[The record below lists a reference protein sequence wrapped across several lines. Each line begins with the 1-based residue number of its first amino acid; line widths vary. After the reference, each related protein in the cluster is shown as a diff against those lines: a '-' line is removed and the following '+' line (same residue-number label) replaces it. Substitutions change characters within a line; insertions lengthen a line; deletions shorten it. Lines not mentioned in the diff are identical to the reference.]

1 MGSALNPSTDF
12 ANMYRLGFYMRR
24 YRLRT
29 NSEYITAASVYWSVH
44 WYHWTWP
51 SRASVCDRTVLRWT
65 NWDKCP
71 TCLQTSLQNGK
82 SRVKGNIHF
91 SPVGSCVCGVY
102 VCVCVC
108 VVYTVVQFSF
118 FIKPSFRC
126 FFLASN
132 TKPPTFVLPK
142 TCTNWSETF
151 DFVDPTADTIDLY
164 LPSIYRVM
172 ADTESCCCRCIGV
185 EAD

>member
-1 MGSALNPSTDF
+1 M
-12 ANMYRLGFYMRR
+12 
-24 YRLRT
+24 
-29 NSEYITAASVYWSVH
+29 
-44 WYHWTWP
+44 
-51 SRASVCDRTVLRWT
+51 
-65 NWDKCP
+65 
-71 TCLQTSLQNGK
+71 
-82 SRVKGNIHF
+82 
-91 SPVGSCVCGVY
+91 CVCGVY

-185 EAD
+185 EADFISLILSSSLFCVPKRGTADAEIKASPLLLTQTRQRVSLLHLE